1 MDLRP
6 DRIDPLL
13 ERLGALLTSAA
24 PHLTP
29 ERRSAVERWRSD
41 AEALRFHLVQGAT
54 AGSGASGP
62 AGRRRERAAPPPI
75 VALIGG
81 TGTGKSTLANRLIGR
96 TVTAASFRRTF
107 TAGPV
112 ALVRRGDD
120 MPDGW
125 LGLGHGAAQPQDLP
139 ARGQAG
145 LLVVVELGDVQPP
158 PPEGAQHSTT
168 VAIAT
173 SS

>member
-29 ERRSAVERWRSD
+29 ERRAAVERWRSD

-54 AGSGASGP
+54 AGSDASGH
-62 AGRRRERAAPPPI
+62 AGRRREQAAPPPI

-112 ALVRRGDD
+112 ALVGRGDD
-120 MPDGW
+120 LPDGW
-125 LGLGHGAAQPQDLP
+125 LGLGHVAAQPQDLP

-145 LLVVVELGDVQPP
+145 LLVVVELGDLQPIAAA
-158 PPEGAQHSTT
+158 GAPGAVSTV
-168 VAIAT
+168 VA
-173 SS
+173 

>member
-29 ERRSAVERWRSD
+29 QRRTAVERWRSD
-41 AEALRFHLVQGAT
+41 AEALRFHLVHGVT
-54 AGSGASGP
+54 AGAAAGGSGHP
-62 AGRRRERAAPPPI
+62 GRRRDPESPI

-96 TVTAASFRRTF
+96 TVT
-107 TAGPV
+107 
-112 ALVRRGDD
+112 
-120 MPDGW
+120 
-125 LGLGHGAAQPQDLP
+125 
-139 ARGQAG
+139 
-145 LLVVVELGDVQPP
+145 
-158 PPEGAQHSTT
+158 
-168 VAIAT
+168 
-173 SS
+173 

>member
-41 AEALRFHLVQGAT
+41 AEALRFHLVHGPS
-54 AGSGASGP
+54 AGSGTTGHG
-62 AGRRRERAAPPPI
+62 GRRRDPQPPI

-120 MPDGW
+120 LPDGW
-125 LGLGHGAAQPQDLP
+125 LGLGHVAAQPQDLP

-145 LLVVVELGDVQPP
+145 LLVVVELGDLQPP
-158 PPEGAQHSTT
+158 
-168 VAIAT
+168 V
-173 SS
+173 